1 MKVLFLKDV
10 PGTGKRGEIKEVA
23 DGYAQNFLFRQ
34 KLARQVTQAV
44 LKQETERQE
53 KEIKKNSNELKQSQK
68 YAARLDGSEL
78 LIQEKASDAGT
89 LYQTVN
95 AKKLAEE
102 IKKQSGVT
110 VTADQIEIEKS
121 IKEIGEHRVL
131 VKFPQGLE
139 AEVSVIVS
147 EK

>member
-10 PGTGKRGEIKEVA
+10 PGTGKKGEIKDVA

-34 KLARQVTQAV
+34 KLARQVTQVV

-53 KEIKKNSNELKQSQK
+53 KEVKKNSSELKQSQK

-78 LIQEKASDAGT
+78 FLQEKASDTGT

-110 VTADQIEIEKS
+110 VTPDQIEIEKH
-121 IKEIGEHRVL
+121 IKEIGEHKVL

-139 AEVSVIVS
+139 AEISVVVS